1 MSKNRNCKH
10 SSKIWL
16 QCIKSFTSTYVFW
29 TCKNLLWT
37 LWTLMTYQSNSL
49 WYWAWIHITI
59 SNTDHSNWA
68 RHRSNTSNKPKQNT
82 NKKTHS
88 HIHKNRG
95 RKTTQPPP
103 PHILSLIFYW
113 GIKLAHCTKPDNI
126 GESHTN
132 LLQSYT
138 GETHRRLHQ
147 NQDQNPHIKYY

>member
-1 MSKNRNCKH
+1 MSQNRNCKH

-49 WYWAWIHITI
+49 WYWAWTHITI
-59 SNTDHSNWA
+59 PNTDHSNWA
-68 RHRSNTSNKPKQNT
+68 RHRSNTSNKRKQ
-82 NKKTHS
+82 KTKNPHS
-88 HIHKNRG
+88 HIHKNG
-95 RKTTQPPP
+95 KENNTTPPT
-103 PHILSLIFYW
+103 HTHRSLVLYW
-113 GIKLAHCTKPDNI
+113 GIKLSDCTKTDNI

-138 GETHRRLHQ
+138 GESHRKHQ